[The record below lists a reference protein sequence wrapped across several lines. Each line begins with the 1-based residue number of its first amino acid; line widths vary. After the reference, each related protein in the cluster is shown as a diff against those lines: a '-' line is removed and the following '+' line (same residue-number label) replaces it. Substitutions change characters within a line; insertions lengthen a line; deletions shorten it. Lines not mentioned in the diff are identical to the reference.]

1 MDRIKNTKLKS
12 FIKEVKMIEQEGRN
26 KTLLKKS
33 MIIDTIERK
42 SSYFP
47 ARYNSIA
54 QATILNKGYAIL
66 NLLRKYPDDLI
77 RIQPFPPF
85 IGYKS
90 AEGIK
95 YEDFFESINYE
106 FINKDYEWVDEW
118 GVKMQYKKNTVGAC
132 AVDFPLKNWDSFDK
146 YIKNQMPKGSNS
158 ERLSAA
164 KEQINKIES
173 GENKYIVGDL
183 IFFLFER
190 AQLLRGVE
198 NFLTDLYING
208 KIANLLLREL
218 TNYNLE
224 MVEEWAKLNVNAIFM
239 TDDWGAQNNMIISP
253 DLWKK
258 FFKPYYIEIF
268 NCVHKNNMH
277 VIFHSC
283 GAITKIIGEL
293 IEIGIDVL
301 HPIQPASN
309 DYNYIAKKFGKDLT
323 VMGGIDV
330 QKILPNGTKD
340 EIKESLY
347 EFAEIFSH
355 NGCGVIFH
363 PTNSIV
369 PDTPLENIEL
379 AFETIKEIKSN
390 IQ

>member
-1 MDRIKNTKLKS
+1 MDRIKNTNLKS
-12 FIKEVKMIEQEGRN
+12 FIKEVKMVEQERRN
-26 KTLLKKS
+26 KTPLKKS
-33 MIIDTIERK
+33 MIIDAIERK
-42 SSYFP
+42 SSYIP
-47 ARYNSIA
+47 ACYNKIA

-66 NLLRKYPDDLI
+66 NLLRKYVDDLI
-77 RIQPFPPF
+77 EIKPFPPY

-95 YEDFFESINYE
+95 DEDFFE

-118 GVKMQYKKNTVGAC
+118 GVKWQYKKNTVGAC
-132 AVDFPLKNWDSFDK
+132 PFDFPLKNWDSFDK

-158 ERLSAA
+158 ERLSRA
-164 KEQINKIES
+164 KEQINKIENV
-173 GENKYIVGDL
+173 ENKYIIGDL
-183 IFFLFER
+183 MFLLFER
-190 AQLLRGVE
+190 AQTLRGAE
-198 NFLTDLYING
+198 NFLKDLYFNG
-208 KIANLLLREL
+208 KMVNLLLREL

-224 MVEEWAKLNVNAIFM
+224 MIEEWAKLNVNAIFM
-239 TDDWGAQNNMIISP
+239 TDDWGGQTNMIISP
-253 DLWKK
+253 DLWKN

-268 NCVHKNNMH
+268 NCMHKNNMH

-283 GAITKIIGEL
+283 GAVTKIIGEL
-293 IEIGIDVL
+293 IKIGIDVL

-309 DYNYIAKKFGKDLT
+309 DYNYIAKEFGKDLT
-323 VMGGIDV
+323 VMGGMDV

-355 NGCGVIFH
+355 NGCGVIFS
-363 PTNSIV
+363 PTNAII

-379 AFETIKEIKSN
+379 AFKTVKEIKSD